1 MHPKNKPSDKNVLA
15 KQKLLKE
22 RENLLN
28 IESRLD
34 ETGMKNSL
42 SDSLSELSMY
52 DNHPADIGDE
62 LFERSKDLALRDN
75 EHILLE
81 QVEDALDKI
90 EEGSYGICDRCG
102 KPIDSERLEALP
114 SATLCIHCQ
123 REFDVLDTTPRPLEE
138 ELLAPPFYNS
148 FLDSTEIDNVGFD
161 GEDALQ
167 AVLKYGSSDTPQDV
181 PRTRRN
187 PAWPNKEEYIG
198 IVEFTDAIPVGDN
211 TTENVSEKT
220 DNN

>member
-1 MHPKNKPSDKNVLA
+1 MNHDHKNSHKSDIA
-15 KQKLLKE
+15 KQKLIKE
-22 RENLLN
+22 KQNLLD
-28 IESRLD
+28 IESRL
-34 ETGMKNSL
+34 EATGIKDTM

-75 EHILLE
+75 EHVLIE
-81 QVEDALDKI
+81 QVEDALHKI
-90 EEGSYGICDRCG
+90 EAGTYGLCDRCG
-102 KPIDSERLEALP
+102 QPIDPDRLEAMP
-114 SATLCIHCQ
+114 SATLCINCQ
-123 REFDVLDTTPRPLEE
+123 RESDALDTTPRPLEE
-138 ELLAPPFYNS
+138 EALGTPFYNS
-148 FLDSTEIDNVGFD
+148 FLDSTEFDNVGFD

-198 IVEFTDAIPVGDN
+198 IVEFTDAIPVGNN
-211 TTENVSEKT
+211 TTENMTEKT